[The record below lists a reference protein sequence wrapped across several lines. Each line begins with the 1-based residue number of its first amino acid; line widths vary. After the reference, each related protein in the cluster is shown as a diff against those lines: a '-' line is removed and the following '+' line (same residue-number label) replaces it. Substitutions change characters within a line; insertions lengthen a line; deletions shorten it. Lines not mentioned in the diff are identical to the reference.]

1 MLPTWVQADKGT
13 SNLSLIN
20 HSPNLIKEKKALGME
35 LSFMMMS
42 KTSLLQ
48 QWGELTITPINTLMS
63 TSSLRTKCRSHL
75 TLNRRKSTSKTKG
88 EWSLKITNIKNLR
101 NLSKPSKLN
110 KLSKPS
116 KLPHK
121 YQALTI
127 GSRKSLFKR
136 LNRSRNSNRSNS
148 RNLSINLIEPKSLKQ
163 RFQRWM
169 LSLLVM
175 KMTRIN
181 HFRLTLKGIGNHSC
195 TKTSKLTL
203 WERQRPLKLS
213 RKTQAENRSNQPPAT

>member
-20 HSPNLIKEKKALGME
+20 HSPNLIKAKKALGME
-35 LSFMMMS
+35 LSFMMML
-42 KTSLLQ
+42 KTNLLQ
-48 QWGELTITPINTLMS
+48 QWGELTITLINTLMS

-110 KLSKPS
+110 KPR

-175 KMTRIN
+175 KMTKIN
-181 HFRLTLKGIGNHSC
+181 HFRLTLKVIGNHSC
-195 TKTSKLTL
+195 TKTSKPTL
-203 WERQRPLKLS
+203 
-213 RKTQAENRSNQPPAT
+213 